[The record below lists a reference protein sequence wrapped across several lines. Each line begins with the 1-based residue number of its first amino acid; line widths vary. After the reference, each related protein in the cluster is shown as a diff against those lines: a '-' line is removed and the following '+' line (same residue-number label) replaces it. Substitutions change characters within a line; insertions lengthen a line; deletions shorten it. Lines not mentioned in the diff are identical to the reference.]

1 MVTDVWVVACPAD
14 LRTPAAGYPR
24 IVGDLKT
31 ARTMEKQNN
40 AKLDELIESGVV
52 KATCMDE
59 VEAMRY
65 RVYPGTAT
73 INTQDWEK
81 A

>member
-1 MVTDVWVVACPAD
+1 
-14 LRTPAAGYPR
+14 
-24 IVGDLKT
+24 
-31 ARTMEKQNN
+31 MEKQNN